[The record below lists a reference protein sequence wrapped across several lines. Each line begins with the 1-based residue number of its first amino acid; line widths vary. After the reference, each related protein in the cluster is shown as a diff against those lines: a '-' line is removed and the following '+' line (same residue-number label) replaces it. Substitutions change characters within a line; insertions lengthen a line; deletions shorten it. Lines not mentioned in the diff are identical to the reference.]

1 MLRSN
6 LLLKFFNWKKHKS
19 NEIVQYNSN
28 LKFDLEDQINHK
40 IKELDE
46 IIAEN
51 SKALF
56 EAQIVKLRSNLSK
69 SNNFIE
75 KIGENV
81 YKLKLEESIN
91 WHQRELKELYCKR
104 KESQNNLEKI
114 QGVFWLNRIKR
125 LIAIIFIGVLVL
137 IGLFIFLS
145 GFMISIYLMPLII
158 LIILGYLI
166 ANKKY

>member
-1 MLRSN
+1 MLRRN

-75 KIGENV
+75 KIGKNV
-81 YKLKLEESIN
+81 YKTKLEDSIN
-91 WHQRELKELYCKR
+91 WHQKELKELYFTR
-104 KESQNNLEKI
+104 RRLEINLEKL
-114 QGVFWLNRIKR
+114 QGIFWLNRIKR
-125 LIAIIFIGVLVL
+125 FLRIIL
-137 IGLFIFLS
+137 IGFFIFLSLLILLS
-145 GFMISIYLMPLII
+145 GFMIMIYFLPLIV
-158 LIILGYLI
+158 LIFLAYWIS
-166 ANKKY
+166 NKRY